1 MSTPPLAP
9 KPTRV
14 RYSVI
19 AVMAFAAFLMY
30 IDRMCLSQM
39 VSADTFQHDLQLDKG
54 AVSTVLGVFF
64 FAYALGQMPAAWFGD
79 RFGARSLLTWLIALW
94 SAFTLLTGCAVGLWS
109 LLLARVGCGLA
120 EAGAYSCS
128 GSLVPRWVPLQERG
142 RANAI
147 IAGGGRVGGAVAP
160 FLSAIVIGWLGT
172 WRTPGWVYGAT
183 GLLFAGIYW
192 WVARDRPS
200 EHPRVNDAE
209 RALIERDLPEELRG
223 PARPTAK
230 IRTPWAGLLC
240 SRDMWLMC
248 LFQFLTNAGWVFL
261 VTYMPTFLRETKGL
275 DEKTAGF
282 MATMALFVGCVGM
295 LAGGWLTDVLTRR
308 LGIRLGRM
316 IPMAYSR
323 IAGAAAYLVCLGFDS
338 PWIAVAAFGIV
349 AAMTDIS
356 IPAAWGYIQDVG
368 GRNIASAYAWPNMW
382 GNFGAALTPPLLT
395 WINKRFD
402 SQHNWHASLVF
413 LAAAFLLSGV
423 AAFWMRAD
431 VKIAAAEEVA
441 TDDV

>member
-1 MSTPPLAP
+1 MSLPPP
-9 KPTRV
+9 SSQPTRV
-14 RYSVI
+14 RYAVI
-19 AVMAFAAFLMY
+19 AVTAFAAFLMY
-30 IDRMCLSQM
+30 LDRMCLSQM

-54 AVSTVLGVFF
+54 EVSNVLGVFF
-64 FAYALGQMPAAWFGD
+64 FAYALAQMPAAWFGD

-94 SAFTLLTGCAVGLWS
+94 SAFTLLTGCAVGMWS

-128 GSLVPRWVPLQERG
+128 GSLIPRWVPLAERG

-147 IAGGGRVGGAVAP
+147 IAGGGRVGGAIAP
-160 FLSAIVIGWLGT
+160 WLSAFVIAWLGT
-172 WRTPGWVYGAT
+172 WRTPGWIYGAT
-183 GLLFAGIYW
+183 GLAFAGVYW
-192 WVARDRPS
+192 WVARDRPA
-200 EHPRVNDAE
+200 EHPRCNAAE
-209 RALIERDLPEELRG
+209 REYIERDLPVELRG
-223 PARPTAK
+223 AARPSATPP
-230 IRTPWAGLLC
+230 TPWKGLIV

-248 LFQFLTNAGWVFL
+248 LFQFLTNVGWVFL

-282 MATMALFVGCVGM
+282 MATMALSAGCVGM
-295 LAGGWLTDVLTRR
+295 LAGGWLTDALTRR
-308 LGIRLGRM
+308 FGIRLGRM

-323 IAGAAAYLVCLGFDS
+323 IAGAAAYLICLQLDS
-338 PWIAVAAFGIV
+338 PWVAVAAFGLV

-395 WINKRFD
+395 WINRHFD
-402 SQHNWHASLVF
+402 EQRNWHASLVF

-431 VKIAAAEEVA
+431 VKLVAAPEPIADAA
-441 TDDV
+441 